1 MRASP
6 VHIII
11 FDLLFMFNNDQFN
24 FMTPLRPVT
33 TLLVKLVLMLTL
45 FISFIP
51 HTFSQNVGIG
61 TNVPNQKLDVSGWIK
76 LADQNAATPPNT
88 NAEGSIRYNSTG
100 KTLEVNNGGTSA
112 NWVPLLTSS
121 SAVPSGVI
129 VMWSGSYASI
139 PSGWALCDGTNGT
152 PNLLDKFILGVSG
165 TNYTASQINVTGGN
179 NSHTLSVSELPSHNH
194 TGTTDAASPVLTFT
208 GTAATISHTAGFTGT
223 AATITPTAS
232 FTGTG
237 TTFYPTATFSGNAL
251 PGHAHSISSFV
262 CANGT
267 GNNCWKGGNC
277 SGDYL
282 TQQQTVTPSE
292 TSVSAGTPTGT
303 VSINPFG
310 YTPAGTVSVTGASY
324 TPSGSVSVSSA
335 GFTPAGTIS
344 GGSHTHT
351 FTTTSVGAGT
361 AIDIRPSFYRL
372 AYIIKL

>member
-1 MRASP
+1 M
-6 VHIII
+6 
-11 FDLLFMFNNDQFN
+11 N
-24 FMTPLRPVT
+24 PLRPAT
-33 TLLVKLVLMLTL
+33 TLLVKLSLILTV
-45 FISFIP
+45 FISVIP
-51 HTFSQNVGIG
+51 DTFSQNVGIG
-61 TNVPNQKLDVSGWIK
+61 TNMPNQKLDVSGWIK
-76 LADQNAATPPNT
+76 LADQNAPTPPNT
-88 NAEGSIRYNSTG
+88 NDEGSVRYNSTG

-121 SAVPSGVI
+121 GAVPSGVI

-139 PSGWALCDGTNGT
+139 PAGWALCDGTNGT
-152 PNLLDKFILGVSG
+152 PNLLDKFILSVSS
-165 TNYTASQINVTGGN
+165 TNYTGSQINVTGGN
-179 NSHTLSVSELPSHNH
+179 NSHTLSISELPSHDH
-194 TGTTDAASPVLTFT
+194 TGTTDATSPILTFT
-208 GTAATISHTAGFTGT
+208 GTAATI
-223 AATITPTAS
+223 TPSAS

-237 TTFYPTATFSGNAL
+237 TTFYPTGTFSGNAL

-267 GNNCWKGGNC
+267 GNNCWKGGSC

-324 TPSGSVSVSSA
+324 TPAGSVSVSA
-335 GFTPAGTIS
+335 VGYTPAGTMS

-351 FTTTSVGAGT
+351 FTTTSVGGGT